1 MVLQSRLVW
10 TTTLAALLVLAGCAS
25 RPVNPPMTQVDP
37 NGGYTFQTRQKH
49 FKSRD
54 TLVVLAF
61 SGGGTRAAA
70 FSYGALE
77 FLRRTEVAAPD
88 GTKLRLL
95 DAVDMITGVSG
106 GSFTAL
112 AYGLYGDKLFADYEQ
127 RFLKRNVQGELLSRA
142 ASPGHWADYIGGTAG
157 RSELAANYYDEIL
170 FNGATFGDLDRGDG
184 PYIVASAT
192 DISTGSRIPF
202 SQSVFNLMC
211 TDLNAIRLA
220 RAASASSAVP
230 VVLSTVTLN
239 NYGGTC
245 NADVPAWVKMFTQ
258 SDNPPRPAARAI
270 RELNEGQAL
279 ADGVNR
285 PYIHLVDGGISDN
298 VGMRGVLDALQLLEA
313 LHAAGVATP
322 LDHVKRIVVL
332 VVNSLSSPPTNWD
345 RSEKGPGMVDV
356 LLKSS
361 GVPIDHYSYEA
372 VELLKDISARWDT
385 ARHLRD
391 LAGCA
396 NAKDSPVCTA
406 IRVPQAKVYAIDV
419 SFPALKDPTERAYLN
434 DQPTSFALPAEAVD
448 RLRAAAGTII
458 GASPEFQRLLKDAGV
473 KVVSQPAAAGAVPA
487 AAP

>member
-37 NGGYTFQTRQKH
+37 NGAYTFQTRQKH

-54 TLVVLAF
+54 TLGAFAF

-391 LAGCA
+391 LAGCTT
-396 NAKDSPVCTA
+396 NKDAPVCAA